1 VRTVL
6 PLKDENPTRRPAVA
20 TMAIILACVGI
31 YFFWQPTPFAST
43 NADVDFSIRHAAI
56 PCEVRHGRPL
66 TIDELRATYIG
77 GAQEACRAGSPD
89 SPPGLPHKSVWLAVL
104 TSMFL
109 HGSLWHLGGNMLFL
123 WIFGNNVEDRLGVIR
138 YLAFYLVGGLV
149 ATLTFVA
156 VNPNATIAMIGAS
169 GAIAAVMGAYLV
181 WFPDAP
187 VRTLL
192 FVVLVRIR
200 AKWLLTVW
208 FVLQFF
214 TAPNSGVAWAAH
226 VGGFLFGAVVGIAVR
241 ASDGVQRALLR
252 RDARPDGPWD
262 PTGGAGYGYY
272 NS

>member
-1 VRTVL
+1 VTVAFAVGLYFFDTAFVFSRGTWMLNVL
-6 PLKDENPTRRPAVA
+6 P
-20 TMAIILACVGI
+20 
-31 YFFWQPTPFAST
+31 
-43 NADVDFSIRHAAI
+43 
-56 PCEVRHGRPL
+56 
-66 TIDELRATYIG
+66 TI
-77 GAQEACRAGSPD
+77 Q
-89 SPPGLPHKSVWLAVL
+89 
-104 TSMFL
+104 
-109 HGSLWHLGGNMLFL
+109 
-123 WIFGNNVEDRLGVIR
+123 
-138 YLAFYLVGGLV
+138 